1 MNKEKFEW
9 VTGSGIPILFE
20 EIISLI
26 GDHTGDSGR
35 IFIGTD
41 SFIKKQDCIFSTA
54 ICLYGADSQTGGRY
68 FIKRN
73 KFKKNEYYTL
83 LQRIM
88 AEVQKSVEIGL
99 QLLEIIPI
107 LDIEIHLDISEAN
120 KGNSTSKFTDMLTG
134 YTKGAGFEYKIKPD
148 AFAAMSVADKHSK

>member
-1 MNKEKFEW
+1 MSKW
-9 VTGSGIPILFE
+9 TTGSGELILFE

-26 GDHTGDSGR
+26 GDHCGLNGKV
-35 IFIGTD
+35 FVGTD

-54 ICLYGADSQTGGRY
+54 ICLYGADGQNGGRY

-73 KFKKNEYYTL
+73 KFKKSEYFTL

-88 AEVQKSVEIGL
+88 TEVQKSVEIGL
-99 QLLEIIPI
+99 ELLEIIPV
-107 LDIEIHLDISEAN
+107 LDIEIHLDISEAS
-120 KGNSTSKFTDMLTG
+120 KDNSTSKFTEMLTG
-134 YTKGAGFEYKIKPD
+134 YTKGAGFDYKIKPY

>member
-1 MNKEKFEW
+1 MSEW
-9 VTGSGIPILFE
+9 ITGAGTSILFE

-26 GDHTGDSGR
+26 GDHTGDKGK

-54 ICLYGADSQTGGRY
+54 ICLYGARMQTGGRY

-73 KFKKNEYYTL
+73 KFNKKKYHTL

-88 AEVQKSVEIGL
+88 AEVQKSVETGL
-99 QLLEIIPI
+99 KLLEIIPV
-107 LDIEIHLDISEAN
+107 LDIEIHLDISESS
-120 KGNSTSKFTDMLTG
+120 KGNSTSKFTEMLTG
-134 YTKGAGFEYKIKPD
+134 YTKGAGFNYKVKPD

>member
-1 MNKEKFEW
+1 MSEW
-9 VTGSGIPILFE
+9 FTGSGNSILFE

-26 GDHTGDSGR
+26 GDHTGANGKV
-35 IFIGTD
+35 FIGTD

-54 ICLYGADSQTGGRY
+54 ICLYGADCQVGGRY
-68 FIKRN
+68 FIKRK
-73 KFKKNEYYTL
+73 KFKKNIYHTL

-107 LDIEIHLDISEAN
+107 LDIEIHLDISESSKEN
-120 KGNSTSKFTDMLTG
+120 GTSKFTDMLTG

-148 AFAAMSVADKHSK
+148 AFAAMTVADKHSK